1 MVSVQDVF
9 PALGLVGA
17 LVSLVVVV
25 PAARNR
31 EKPGATGL
39 LLAGPG
45 ASLFSLSLVLW
56 WKALPGL
63 VGYIANNAGVL
74 GALLLTFGWLF
85 TIVEH
90 TETLPLT
97 RRVFVIGG
105 SYIAVVQTLAL
116 TNPYHQ
122 LFIYPAF
129 TLRPDPLFELPV
141 RLNLLHIFVLYV
153 LGVVG
158 CLLLLSDILQSSG
171 TRRMQSGALLL
182 SIVPPLFL
190 NVLAAAR
197 VTATNLTPLGL
208 VLTTLGIGWAVF
220 RTDFL
225 DLVPVGR
232 TRALQ
237 NMSDP
242 VVTID
247 TEGRVIDANPAAQEL
262 AGVTS
267 QWEGMDLSTFFSSYP
282 TLATRL
288 QSSHEPSG
296 TVTVTHQGK
305 QREFSLTISPVSRE
319 QGHELG
325 HVVVFRE
332 VTRLKERELQL
343 DLLRRVQSRVLRHNI
358 RNELDVIT
366 AQNEVLAAE
375 LDDEHAELAEKTLSS
390 ADRLLS
396 VSSKARTAEELVEH
410 DQTPT
415 TVDIAETVRAVVDDC
430 REAFPGV
437 SFSVDAPSVCRV
449 ETLPALELA
458 LENLVE
464 NAAEH
469 NTTHSPEVKVT
480 VAATDEEV
488 VVTVSD
494 NGPGIPSQELA
505 VRERNEETPLE
516 HGRGVGLW
524 VVDWVVESSGAT
536 LTFDT
541 GEDGTTATLTLRRNR
556 ADPG

>member
-1 MVSVQDVF
+1 MVFVQNVF

-17 LVSLVVVV
+17 FVSLAVVV

-31 EKPGATGL
+31 EKPGAIGL

-56 WKALPGL
+56 WLSLPGL

-74 GALLLTFGWLF
+74 GALLLTFGWLL

-90 TETLPLT
+90 TETVPLT
-97 RRVFVIGG
+97 RRVFMTVGC
-105 SYIAVVQTLAL
+105 YIAVVQTLVL
-116 TNPYHQ
+116 TNPYHR
-122 LFIYPAF
+122 LFIYPGF
-129 TLRPDPLFELPV
+129 TLRAEPLFELPV
-141 RLNLLHIFVLYV
+141 RLNLVHIFVMYV
-153 LGVVG
+153 VGLGG
-158 CLLLLSDILQSSG
+158 CLLLVSDILGSSG
-171 TRRMQSGALLL
+171 TRRMQSGTLLL
-182 SIVPPLFL
+182 SIFPPLFL
-190 NVLAAAR
+190 NVLAAVR

-208 VLTTLGIGWAVF
+208 VVTTLGIGWAVF

-225 DLVPVGR
+225 DIVPVGR
-232 TRALQ
+232 TRAVE
-237 NMSDP
+237 NMRDP

-247 TEGRVIDANPAAQEL
+247 TEERVIDANAAAREL
-262 AGVTS
+262 AGVNS
-267 QWEGMDLSTFFSSYP
+267 EWEGMAASAFFEPFPELVS
-282 TLATRL
+282 RL
-288 QSSHEPSG
+288 QSGDETG
-296 TVTVTHQGK
+296 ETVTVTHQGR
-305 QREFSLTISPVSRE
+305 QRDFSLTVSPISRQ
-319 QGHELG
+319 QGQELG
-325 HVVVFRE
+325 RVVVFRE
-332 VTRLKERELQL
+332 VTLLKEREQQL

-375 LDDEHAELAEKTLSS
+375 LGGDHAEMAETTLSS

-415 TVDIAETVRAVVDDC
+415 TVDLTETARSVVDSC
-430 REAFPGV
+430 RETFPGV
-437 SFSVDAPSVCRV
+437 SFSVDTPSACRV
-449 ETLPALELA
+449 ETLPAIELA
-458 LENLVE
+458 LQNLVE

-469 NTTHSPEVKVT
+469 NTTPSPEVAVT
-480 VAATDEEV
+480 VATADEEV

-494 NGPGIPSQELA
+494 NGPGIPEQELA
-505 VRERNEETPLE
+505 VREKGAETPLE

-536 LTFDT
+536 LSFDT
-541 GEDGTTATLTLRRNR
+541 GEAGTTATLALGRSRSKGR
-556 ADPG
+556 